1 MGEYRDV
8 PLPQTFDRWSIDQQH
23 GWNLGVDATRAVF
36 ADAVADLENSLE
48 AARERGDIEHREA
61 MRAIG
66 ALEAE
71 RLRRSQ
77 LEVEA
82 AACGRLIA
90 ELEVIVADHPELARQ
105 INVVLR
111 EVNRP

>member
-1 MGEYRDV
+1 
-8 PLPQTFDRWSIDQQH
+8 
-23 GWNLGVDATRAVF
+23 VDDTSHVRTNQLT
-36 ADAVADLENSLE
+36 DMLADLAE
-48 AARERGDIEHREA
+48 ARERGDREQTEA
-61 MRAIG
+61 RRAIG

-71 RLRRSQ
+71 RLRRRQ
-77 LEVEA
+77 LETEA